1 LKKPNRANRLSA
13 SKPPYAWWVLII
25 YSLFGPP
32 LGIVS
37 VMLFIIVVFHVVAS
51 EPLPPSNQFF
61 RNMPEL
67 FLASYWVGGIPAILT
82 GLLAMLLRLKRN
94 LPGIAAQVQHN
105 LRCGWYL
112 RVLQSGHIQAGDS
125 VHLLARPY
133 AEWPLSR
140 ILELIDSRNCQPQAM
155 REVLQLPLPPS
166 WQHMFQRRL
175 DTGECEDWQRRLF
188 G

>member
-1 LKKPNRANRLSA
+1 MIQETKPDNRRQTA
-13 SKPPYAWWVLII
+13 KPPYAWRVLII

-37 VMLFIIVVFHVVAS
+37 LILFLTVEFHVVAS

-94 LPGIAAQVQHN
+94 LPGIAAVTAAGA
-105 LRCGWYL
+105 LLSVICDAVMFGMSGSAVDWIFLVLGCGAAAAF
-112 RVLQSGHIQAGDS
+112 VLS
-125 VHLLARPY
+125 VF
-133 AEWPLSR
+133 
-140 ILELIDSRNCQPQAM
+140 
-155 REVLQLPLPPS
+155 LPKPAK
-166 WQHMFQRRL
+166 
-175 DTGECEDWQRRLF
+175 
-188 G
+188 

>member
-1 LKKPNRANRLSA
+1 MKKPNRANRLSA

-32 LGIVS
+32 LGTVS
-37 VMLFIIVVFHVVAS
+37 LTLFLIVVFHVVAS

-94 LPGIAAQVQHN
+94 LPGIAAVTAAGALLSVICQAVMFDLSGSDN
-105 LRCGWYL
+105 WMFLGCGAAAAF
-112 RVLQSGHIQAGDS
+112 VLS
-125 VHLLARPY
+125 VF
-133 AEWPLSR
+133 
-140 ILELIDSRNCQPQAM
+140 
-155 REVLQLPLPPS
+155 LPKPS
-166 WQHMFQRRL
+166 K
-175 DTGECEDWQRRLF
+175 
-188 G
+188 